1 MQYSIAPG
9 SIISVYV
16 QSSHSSAALHGRI
29 AECRLERMLNTSM
42 QRLQTCATQ
51 QVHVRII
58 LVQQQQQLKST
69 SAAEHFLYLF
79 NPVQSPSHAHC

>member
-29 AECRLERMLNTSM
+29 AGCRLERMLNTLM

-51 QVHVRII
+51 QVHG
-58 LVQQQQQLKST
+58 SHHT
-69 SAAEHFLYLF
+69 SAAAAKIYKRG
-79 NPVQSPSHAHC
+79 

>member
-16 QSSHSSAALHGRI
+16 QSSRSSAALHGRI
-29 AECRLERMLNTSM
+29 AGCRLERMLNTLM

-51 QVHVRII
+51 QVHVHII
-58 LVQQQQQLKST
+58 LVQQQLKSR
-69 SAAEHFLYLF
+69 SPAEHFLYLF
-79 NPVQSPSHAHC
+79 NPVQSPSHAHY